1 MAILSYNVDTDEI
14 FQELSL
20 EERVQGLMESQ
31 IEGVSQV
38 IDDYLANYKEKI
50 YNEIINQIQDVGYD
64 QVDELIVQKLIED
77 YKSGTPKSQMY
88 ECAAE
93 YYHGYE
99 LDSGKSLIENVN
111 YISKL
116 VEDAIKAYQSK
127 LKE

>member
-1 MAILSYNVDTDEI
+1 MTILSYNVDTDEI

-77 YKSGTPKSQMY
+77 YKSGSPNSQMY
-88 ECAAE
+88 ECASE

>member
-1 MAILSYNVDTDEI
+1 MTILSYNIDTDEI

-77 YKSGTPKSQMY
+77 CKSGSPNSQMY